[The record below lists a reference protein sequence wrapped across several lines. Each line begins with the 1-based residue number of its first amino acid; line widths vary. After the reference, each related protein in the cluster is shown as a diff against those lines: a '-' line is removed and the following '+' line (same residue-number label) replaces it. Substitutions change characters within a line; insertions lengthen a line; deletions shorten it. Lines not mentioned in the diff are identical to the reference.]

1 MPLGIAQNAAELIG
15 NTPILKLNR
24 LVPQDSAEVY
34 LKLECFNPGGSVKDR
49 IALNMI
55 NAAEAEGKIK
65 PGDTLIEVTSGNTGI
80 GLALV
85 AAVKGYKLVIVMGD
99 NVSVERQQL
108 ARAYGAEV
116 VVVDASEGI
125 QASFDKAAELVAQY
139 GYMEIKQFENPHNP
153 ETHERTTGPE
163 IQEAFGGR
171 LPDAFVAGVGTGGTI
186 TGTGRYLK
194 RHKPGIRI
202 IAVEPDASAVLSG
215 DRIGPH
221 AIQGIGAGIIPK
233 ALDTGIYDAIIRITD
248 KEALDFARELAAKEG
263 VLGGYS
269 TAAAALAAVR
279 VARSLGAGKTVLA
292 IAPDTGE
299 RYLSTPLYHFD
310 AAPCLGS
317 I

>member
-1 MPLGIAQNAAELIG
+1 MLRIAQNAAELIG

-24 LVPQDSAEVY
+24 VAPKGGAEVY
-34 LKLECFNPGGSVKDR
+34 LKLESFNMGGSVKDR

-99 NVSVERQQL
+99 AASVERRQL
-108 ARAYGAEV
+108 IQAYGAEV
-116 VVVDASEGI
+116 VVVDNSEGGI
-125 QASFDKAAELVAQY
+125 EVSFEKAAELAAKY
-139 GYMEIKQFENPHNP
+139 GYFDVKQFENPHNP
-153 ETHERTTGPE
+153 ETHILTTGPE
-163 IQEAFGGR
+163 IEEAFEGR
-171 LPDAFVAGVGTGGTI
+171 IPDAFVAGVGTGGTI

-194 RHKPGIRI
+194 KLRPDIKI

-215 DRIGPH
+215 EKPAPH
-221 AIQGIGAGIIPK
+221 TIPGIGAGIVPK
-233 ALDTGIYDAIIRITD
+233 ALDTGIYEEIIRITD
-248 KEALDFARELAAKEG
+248 DEAFFFARELAAKEG

-279 VARSLGAGKTVLA
+279 IAERLGAGKTVLA

-299 RYLSTPLYHFD
+299 RYLSTPLYRF
-310 AAPCLGS
+310 A
-317 I
+317 